1 MLKLSQLETF
11 YWTVRLGSFS
21 AAAER
26 LNATQSTVSMRIQQ
40 LEQQFGVALF
50 DRSHRAARLTGK
62 GKELMNYV
70 ERLLDL
76 TTEMQQQI
84 ATPESLSGLLR
95 VGVAEVISMTW
106 LPRFV
111 KTAHE
116 RHPKIAL
123 EFEVALTMELME
135 KLRNGVLDVVL
146 VPGQMHESTLVAYPL
161 GAVQFEWMASPAL
174 GVPNSCLTPRDLQ
187 HWPIIALSKESYHHA
202 TIEAWFKAN
211 RAVCKR
217 VDTCNSMGAVAALTR
232 AGVGVSLLP
241 PRCYE
246 TDIGEGQLRVID
258 TIPRMEPR
266 ECFAILPVDELRP
279 MAQRIAQLAAEC
291 SDFDFQA
298 QRVANVI
305 NKQ

>member
-40 LEQQFGVALF
+40 LEEQFGVALF
-50 DRSHRAARLTGK
+50 DRSHRTARLTGK
-62 GKELMNYV
+62 GRELMNYV

-76 TTEMQQQI
+76 TTEMQEQI
-84 ATPESLSGLLR
+84 ATPESLAGLLR

-106 LPRFV
+106 LSKFV

-135 KLRNGVLDVVL
+135 KLRNGILDMVL
-146 VPGQMHESTLVAYPL
+146 VPGHTSRSNFLAYPL
-161 GAVQFEWMASPAL
+161 GAMQFEWMTSPSL
-174 GVPNSCLTPRDLQ
+174 GVPRARLTPQDLQ
-187 HWPIIALSKESYHHA
+187 NWPIIALSKESYHHA
-202 TIEAWFKAN
+202 AIEAWFKAN

-217 VDTCNSMGAVAALTR
+217 IDTCNSIEAVAALTR

-241 PRCYE
+241 PRCYK
-246 TDIGEGQLRVID
+246 TDIKQGRLRIID
-258 TIPRMEPR
+258 TVPRMEPR
-266 ECFAILPVDELRP
+266 EFFAVVPVDEFRP
-279 MAQRIAQLAAEC
+279 ITQRVAQLATEC
-291 SDFDFQA
+291 SDFDFETERKTKA
-298 QRVANVI
+298 TNRG
-305 NKQ
+305 